1 MENNNSLL
9 RVEDLKTYFY
19 SKEGTVRAV
28 DGLNISINDGET
40 LGIAGESG
48 CGKSVAAQSVLRLT
62 PKNGRIE
69 SGRILLKRDGGYLD
83 LVPLRASG
91 REIMAIRGKEISIV
105 FQEPMTSFSM
115 VYTVGNQIMEAIL
128 LHQKCTRKEAR
139 ERALRLLGKVGLPA
153 DQVIGA
159 YPFALSGG
167 MRQRALIAMALSC
180 KPRLLIADEPTTAV
194 DVTIQAQILKL
205 LKQIQKDTN
214 MALIMITHDLAVLS
228 EICDRVM
235 IMYLGK
241 DIENAPTKKL
251 FKDPRHPYTRGL
263 LKSVPRLGVGSKEKI
278 EAIKG
283 TVPSAYDL
291 PKGCSF
297 HPRCPDFMPGICDKE
312 FPKLVEV
319 DKDHNVSCFLYQ

>member
-28 DGLNISINDGET
+28 DGVNISIKDGET

-48 CGKSVAAQSVLRLT
+48 CGKSVTAQSILRLI

-69 SGRILLKRDGGYLD
+69 SGRILLRGDGKYLD
-83 LVPLRASG
+83 LVPLKASG
-91 REIMAIRGKEISIV
+91 RKIRSIRGKEISIV
-105 FQEPMTSFSM
+105 FQEPMTSLSM
-115 VYTVGNQIMEAIL
+115 VYTIGNQIMEAIM

-139 ERALRLLGKVGLPA
+139 ERTLKLLGRVGLPA
-153 DQVIGA
+153 AQVIDA

-205 LKQIQKDTN
+205 LKEIQKNTN

-228 EICDRVM
+228 ELCDRVM

-241 DIENAPTKKL
+241 DIENATTKKL
-251 FKDPRHPYTRGL
+251 FKDPKHPYTIGL
-263 LKSVPRLGVGSKEKI
+263 LKSVPRLGVGSREKI

-283 TVPSAYDL
+283 TVPSGYDL

-297 HPRCPDFMPGICDKE
+297 HPRCPEFMPGRCDKE